1 MAVPVLLNEMEWL
14 RDAVNQ
20 YMASPT
26 NGHAGN
32 GNGVSVVAPGKSKEV
47 LS

>member
-1 MAVPVLLNEMEWL
+1 VEWL

-20 YMASPT
+20 YMASPA

-32 GNGVSVVAPGKSKEV
+32 GSRGSAAAPGKSKEV